1 MIAAVVLAA
10 AAVLA
15 VRPSGPTVPAN
26 LLRMSLVFDSPA
38 AGPVLSSLELVD
50 TTGRPIPAPFLEQE
64 LWSPDGRVLT
74 LLLHPGRVK
83 SGLLAHDLERP
94 VLTPGEVVTLRRHG
108 DLLKR
113 WKVNPARL
121 QAVDP
126 ARWRLGPPPAQ
137 SRRPLFV
144 ALDAPIDAMDADLM
158 ALVGAAGRRVAG
170 IARLTH
176 GEAAWRFTPAR
187 PWAAGA
193 YRLIVHPE
201 LEDPAGNRV
210 AQAFEHAAAPA
221 PAPAA
226 ALSFTIR

>member
-1 MIAAVVLAA
+1 MAAVALAA
-10 AAVLA
+10 AAAILA

-26 LLRMSLVFDSPA
+26 LLRISVVFDHPA
-38 AGPVLSSLELVD
+38 VGPALPSLELVD
-50 TTGRPIPAPFLEQE
+50 AAGRPIPAPFLEQE

-83 SGLLAHDLERP
+83 SGLLAHDLDGP
-94 VLTPGEVVTLRRHG
+94 VLTPGEVVTLRRNG

-113 WKVNPARL
+113 WTVGPARL
-121 QAVDP
+121 QAVNP

-137 SRRPLFV
+137 SRRPLVV
-144 ALDAPIDAMDADLM
+144 ALDAPIDAMDANLV
-158 ALVGAAGRRVAG
+158 ALEGAEGRRVAG
-170 IARLTH
+170 VAGLTH

-187 PWAAGA
+187 PWSAGA
-193 YRLIVHPE
+193 YRLVVHPE

-210 AQAFEHAAAPA
+210 AQAFEHASGPD

-226 ALSFTIR
+226 ALSFIIR